1 MSHDVT
7 IAPSPSPGFSATD
20 HALMARALR
29 LAERGAYTA
38 RPNPMVGCVI
48 ARDGEVVGEGWHQR
62 KGGPHAEVF
71 ALQAAGERA
80 KGATAYV
87 TLEPCAHT
95 GSTGPCAD
103 ALIAAGVSRVVA
115 AMRDPFPQ
123 VDGAGFEKLRAA
135 GIAVESGLMEAQAR
149 ELNRGFL
156 ARIERGRPWL
166 RVKLASS
173 LDGRTALASG
183 DSKWISG
190 EASRHDVHRWRAR
203 CGALMTGA
211 GTVLAD
217 DPQLTVRLEDG
228 SDFLPPLRVVLDPGL
243 ATVARGRVREGD
255 APTLYVHAPDAKLPR
270 GVEIDR
276 VAAPAQ
282 GTRFDLDA
290 VLRLLAAR
298 GINEIQLEAGATLA
312 GAFLSAGL
320 VDELL
325 LYVAPVLLGERAR
338 PLFDGLHID
347 AMTERLRM
355 RRIDSAM
362 VGDDFRLLLRPL
374 PPQA

>member
-1 MSHDVT
+1 MT
-7 IAPSPSPGFSATD
+7 FSAVD
-20 HALMARALR
+20 HRMMARALR
-29 LAERGAYTA
+29 LAERAVFTT
-38 RPNPMVGCVI
+38 RPNPMVGCVLVHGD
-48 ARDGEVVGEGWHQR
+48 AVVGEGWHQR

-71 ALQAAGERA
+71 ALQAAGDRA

-87 TLEPCAHT
+87 TLEPCAHH

-103 ALIAAGVSRVVA
+103 ALIAAGVTRVVA

-123 VDGAGFEKLRAA
+123 VDGAGFDKLRAA

-156 ARIERGRPWL
+156 SRIERGRPWL

-173 LDGRTALASG
+173 LDGRSAMASG

-190 EASRHDVHRWRAR
+190 EASRNDVQQWRAR
-203 CGALMTGA
+203 SGALLTGA

-217 DPQLTVRLEDG
+217 DPQLTVRLDE
-228 SDFLPPLRVVLDPGL
+228 SSEFVPPLRVVLDPGL

-255 APTLYVHAPDAKLPR
+255 APTLYLHAPEAKPPR
-270 GVEIDR
+270 GLQADH
-276 VAAPAQ
+276 VAVPVRN
-282 GTRFDLDA
+282 GRFDLDA
-290 VLRLLAAR
+290 VVRLLATR
-298 GINEIQLEAGATLA
+298 GINEVQVEAGATLA
-312 GAFLSAGL
+312 GAFLAAGL

-325 LYVAPVLLGERAR
+325 LYIAPVLLGERAR

-347 AMTERLRM
+347 AMAERLRL
-355 RRIDSAM
+355 RTVDSRSI
-362 VGDDFRLLLRPL
+362 GSDLRLLLRPEGMTT
-374 PPQA
+374 

>member
-1 MSHDVT
+1 MT
-7 IAPSPSPGFSATD
+7 FSAVD
-20 HALMARALR
+20 HRMMARALR
-29 LAERGAYTA
+29 LAERAVFTT
-38 RPNPMVGCVI
+38 RPNPMVGCVLVHG
-48 ARDGEVVGEGWHQR
+48 DEVVGEGWHQR

-71 ALQAAGERA
+71 ALQAAGDRA

-87 TLEPCAHT
+87 TLEPCAHH

-103 ALIAAGVSRVVA
+103 ALIAAGVTRVVA

-123 VDGAGFEKLRAA
+123 VDGAGFDKLRAA

-156 ARIERGRPWL
+156 SRIERGRPWL

-173 LDGRTALASG
+173 LDGRSAMASG

-190 EASRHDVHRWRAR
+190 EASRNDVQQWRAR
-203 CGALMTGA
+203 SGALLTGA

-217 DPQLTVRLEDG
+217 DPQLTVRLDE
-228 SDFLPPLRVVLDPGL
+228 SSEFVPPLRVVLDPGL

-255 APTLYVHAPDAKLPR
+255 APTLYLHAPEAKPPR
-270 GVEIDR
+270 GLQADH
-276 VAAPAQ
+276 VAVPVRN
-282 GTRFDLDA
+282 GRFDLDA
-290 VLRLLAAR
+290 VVRLLATR
-298 GINEIQLEAGATLA
+298 GINEVQVEAGATLA
-312 GAFLSAGL
+312 GAFLAAGL

-325 LYVAPVLLGERAR
+325 LYIAPVLLGERAR

-347 AMTERLRM
+347 AMAERLRL
-355 RRIDSAM
+355 RTVDSRSI
-362 VGDDFRLLLRPL
+362 GSDLRLLLRPEGMTT
-374 PPQA
+374 